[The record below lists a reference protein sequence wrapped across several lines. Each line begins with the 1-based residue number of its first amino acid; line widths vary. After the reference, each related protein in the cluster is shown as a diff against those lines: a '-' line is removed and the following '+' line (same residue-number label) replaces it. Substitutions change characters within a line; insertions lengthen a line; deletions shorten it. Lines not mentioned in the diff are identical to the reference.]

1 MPKPG
6 AARHSRPPPKPGL
19 IPTGVSDMPDAQP
32 EILALIQRKIETDEM
47 WAEAFGKLLTVDAVE
62 QDGAVW
68 DLLQSVN
75 SSISWE
81 AFCAENAPAFD
92 LRARKAQQ
100 EAAAGQTLELNP
112 DTLGYARPVS

>member
-1 MPKPG
+1 MP
-6 AARHSRPPPKPGL
+6 A
-19 IPTGVSDMPDAQP
+19 AQP
-32 EILALIQRKIETDEM
+32 EILALIQRKIETDAM

-75 SSISWE
+75 SSLSWD
-81 AFCAENAPAFD
+81 AFCAGNASAFA
-92 LRARKAQQ
+92 RMSRKAQQ

-112 DTLGYARPVS
+112 ANCNA

>member
-1 MPKPG
+1 MP
-6 AARHSRPPPKPGL
+6 A
-19 IPTGVSDMPDAQP
+19 AQP
-32 EILALIQRKIETDEM
+32 EILAFIQRKMETDEM
-47 WAEAFGKLLTVDAVE
+47 WAEAFGKLLSVDAAE

-75 SSISWE
+75 SSLSWD

-92 LRARKAQQ
+92 LMSKKAQQ

-112 DTLGYARPVS
+112 DTLRE